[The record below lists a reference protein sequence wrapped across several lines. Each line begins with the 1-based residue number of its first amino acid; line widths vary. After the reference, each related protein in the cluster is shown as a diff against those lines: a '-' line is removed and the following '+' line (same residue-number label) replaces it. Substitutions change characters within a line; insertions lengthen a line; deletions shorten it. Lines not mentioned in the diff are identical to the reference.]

1 MVAVLVSTMPN
12 PNNHF
17 DGINYLQ
24 MCILY
29 LQYMRV
35 SCVHRNYQ
43 KNVQRC
49 RIRKLLCAN
58 MTLYE
63 RCQGSN
69 LHLTMGYYYRDS
81 HWPHQWMTFCFPDVW
96 LRLLAKR
103 SGLTVTAQ
111 PQAQTTPVPSLHTQL
126 TLARNMLEE
135 GEINL
140 GCAKLCSVFLIYIL
154 FLIFLHKTKHTVSH
168 NAVLLIWTSIPV
180 TWK

>member
-1 MVAVLVSTMPN
+1 MVAVIVSTLPI

-17 DGINYLQ
+17 DWMNYLQ
-24 MCILY
+24 MCILH
-29 LQYMRV
+29 LQKSV
-35 SCVHRNYQ
+35 VLIVIACFRNLC
-43 KNVQRC
+43 NNNW
-49 RIRKLLCAN
+49 KLLLCVN
-58 MTLYE
+58 RTLYE

-81 HWPHQWMTFCFPDVW
+81 HWPHQWMTFWFPDVW

-126 TLARNMLEE
+126 TLARNTLEE
-135 GEINL
+135 GDINL
-140 GCAKLCSVFLIYIL
+140 DCAKVGFVFLICIL
-154 FLIFLHKTKHTVSH
+154 FVIFEYKMKHTVSPF
-168 NAVLLIWTSIPV
+168 IPV